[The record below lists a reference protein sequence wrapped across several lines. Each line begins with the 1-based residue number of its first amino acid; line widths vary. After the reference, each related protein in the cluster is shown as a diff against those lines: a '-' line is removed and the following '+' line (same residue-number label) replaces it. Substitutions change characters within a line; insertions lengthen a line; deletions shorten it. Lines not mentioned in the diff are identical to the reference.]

1 MLLLI
6 FYDKNIETLKE
17 KGLISMPI
25 DLGEIVLALTRE
37 ELFDKILEYNDK
49 VIALELK
56 DYSPYIENIVKK
68 DTSPKKR
75 A

>member
-1 MLLLI
+1 
-6 FYDKNIETLKE
+6 
-17 KGLISMPI
+17 MPI